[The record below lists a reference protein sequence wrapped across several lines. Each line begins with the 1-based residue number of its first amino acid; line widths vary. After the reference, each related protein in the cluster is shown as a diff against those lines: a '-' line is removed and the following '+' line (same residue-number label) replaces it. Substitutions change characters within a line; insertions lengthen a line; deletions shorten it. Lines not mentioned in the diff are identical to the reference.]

1 MIFNDDTNT
10 SNDSDIK
17 PLMPKGD
24 MLSGMRVL
32 DLSRALSGPFCT
44 MTLGDLGADI
54 WKVEPAGEG
63 DLARSWGPFD
73 RGQSVY
79 YLSTNRN
86 KRGICIDF
94 RNPEAVNVL
103 REIALSCDV
112 IVENFKP
119 GTLEKMG
126 FDLEGLRAVK
136 PSLIIASISGFGSSG
151 PISDRAGLDQI
162 AQGQSGFMSFTG
174 TEETGSTRVGVAIG
188 DLTSGMWLV
197 IGILAA
203 WCERIQT
210 GKGRIIETSLFAGLV
225 GLLSVQGQRYLSLGQ
240 VAKPSGNSHPIISP
254 YGVFR
259 ASDGDLNI
267 GAATQKMWLKFCD
280 LIGSPELKSDPRFK
294 DNASRYENRSVLK
307 SLIDHRMGMRTRE
320 QWTNLLVDAGIPAG
334 PINSMSDVF
343 ADPQLAHLAL
353 ITQVE
358 HIELGK
364 IDQVLTPIHS
374 NGMPVV
380 GGRKAPPTLGQHT
393 RELLR
398 EAGLSVD
405 KIDHLIKE
413 KVVFENSF
421 GK

>member
-1 MIFNDDTNT
+1 MTINDDIYRFIN
-10 SNDSDIK
+10 SDIK
-17 PLMPKGD
+17 SRLHKGE
-24 MLSGMRVL
+24 MLNGMRVL

-94 RNPEAVNVL
+94 RNPEAIDIL

-119 GTLEKMG
+119 GTLDKMG
-126 FDLEGLRAVK
+126 FDLEGLRAIK

-151 PISDRAGLDQI
+151 PISDRAGFDQI

-203 WCERIQT
+203 WCERIKT
-210 GKGRIIETSLFAGLV
+210 GKGCIIETSLFAGLV

-254 YGVFR
+254 YGVFH

-267 GAATQKMWLKFCD
+267 GAATQKMWLKLCD
-280 LIGSPELKSDPRFK
+280 LIGSPELKSDLRFK
-294 DNASRYENRSVLK
+294 DNSSRCENRSVLK
-307 SLIDHRMGMRTRE
+307 SLIDFRMSMRTRE
-320 QWTNLLVDAGIPAG
+320 QWTNLFVEAGIPAG

-343 ADPQLAHLAL
+343 ADAQLAHLGL

-364 IDQVLTPIHS
+364 IDQVLTPIHV
-374 NGMPVV
+374 NGKPLI
-380 GGRKAPPTLGQHT
+380 GERKAPPTLGQHT
-393 RELLR
+393 RELLK
-398 EAGLSVD
+398 EAGISVD
-405 KIDHLIKE
+405 KIEHLIKE
-413 KVVFENSF
+413 QVVFENSID
-421 GK
+421 K